1 MSNVGSYSLS
11 ILRGT
16 YTAVDNGKHIDVTIG
31 DLCVGCGTDSIDLS
45 QGAFATLADL
55 DVGVIPIQWNL
66 RRKNISHAS
75 FDDCWGFHS
84 CLCL

>member
-1 MSNVGSYSLS
+1 VRIAGNILMSNVGSYSLS

-16 YTAVDNGKHIDVTIG
+16 YTAVDNGKHIDVTIE

-55 DVGVIPIQWNL
+55 DVGVIPIQWNF
-66 RRKNISHAS
+66 K
-75 FDDCWGFHS
+75 
-84 CLCL
+84 

>member
-16 YTAVDNGKHIDVTIG
+16 YTVVDNGKHIDVTIG

-55 DVGVIPIQWNL
+55 DVGVIPIQWNF
-66 RRKNISHAS
+66 K
-75 FDDCWGFHS
+75 
-84 CLCL
+84 